1 MVVYSLGKPLLIL
14 LFNSINMEFFNE
26 LVAIFQHIIKL
37 DFSWFFQNYSS
48 AIYIILFVVI
58 FVETGLV
65 AMPFLPGDSLL
76 FTAGIFAASGEL
88 NLSYLLILLLIA
100 AVLGDNCNYWIGRKI
115 GLRVFQLKFRSKPI
129 VNKKYLDQTELF
141 FVKNGVKAIIMAR
154 FVPFVRTFAPFAAGI
169 GKMNY
174 NRFFLFDLLGGFLWI
189 FSLTLAG
196 YLLGEVEWIRKHIDL
211 VCLGIIFISV
221 LPMLYEFI
229 KGKLQASKK

>member
-1 MVVYSLGKPLLIL
+1 
-14 LFNSINMEFFNE
+14 MEFFNE
-26 LVAIFQHIIKL
+26 LFTIFQHIIKL
-37 DFSWFFQNYSS
+37 DFTWFFENYSS
-48 AIYIILFVVI
+48 AIYVILFLVI
-58 FVETGLV
+58 FIETGLV

-76 FTAGIFAASGEL
+76 FTAGLFAASGEL

-115 GLRVFQLKFRSKPI
+115 GLRVFQLKFRAKPI

-141 FVKNGVKAIIMAR
+141 FAKNGVKAIIMAR

-211 VCLGIIFISV
+211 VCLGIIFLSI
-221 LPMLYEFI
+221 LPMLLEVI
-229 KGKLQASKK
+229 KSKLKARSQQ